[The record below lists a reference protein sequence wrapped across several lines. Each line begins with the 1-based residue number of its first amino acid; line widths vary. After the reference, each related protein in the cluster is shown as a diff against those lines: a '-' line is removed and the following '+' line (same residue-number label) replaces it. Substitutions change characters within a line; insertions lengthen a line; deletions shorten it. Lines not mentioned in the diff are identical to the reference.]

1 MDIND
6 ILNIDPKLKKIYETA
21 NQKVKVD
28 FDEIIEKENWRIKSP
43 EEAIKK
49 IKEITAWAD
58 KNSDSLKEWWR
69 AYEKLKKELS
79 YISAEVAYDPNFM
92 TALVKAVDFTKAWR
106 RITDFYN
113 LWNNLSWSL
122 KLVNILIKENQ
133 KTEKD
138 LTNNVLMNYSEYEK
152 FKLLIYKNIDVYK
165 DEKSDLSKDEK
176 FLFQKI
182 LNSFNEDVT
191 WVEEAATVSR
201 ELKEKDTN
209 TWKVVEE
216 LKNKENKE
224 TNKNV
229 ESFRKDIAELKN
241 LFPEWEVTNEKIEIL
256 VNLLEE
262 TNEENLNS
270 VPLKI
275 LFFKE
280 NWKLPNENELNSLK
294 ENLETKRKLL
304 KIKEDLSR
312 FNWIIERLNSQK
324 ADKADKKAKEAVGSQ
339 EKKNELDKKINE
351 EVKKALEEKLAE
363 KRKKEWKNKDLT
375 TEEEKA
381 IRNQVIEKVVNWY
394 TNLSDKEKK
403 DLIENLIARESFNNT
418 ATQAGY
424 GKNNTEVF
432 IDFTTSKD
440 GNKLSFSDYATKN
453 KIELKNEKWQVINRE
468 AILKNEALNNK
479 IFKLQNWA
487 EINKETWIFKLQN
500 WVTWSFSKEE
510 QGLIKQNPK
519 LQENIIK
526 TFEIFNR
533 LWLTKLWD
541 LRGNIIKSLQNKFP
555 TLRIEDW
562 DYLNE
567 HETKMMLN
575 AILVS
580 VGEKPV
586 NQNIQ
591 LNAFLEE
598 IENKNWRQTIWGKEV
613 EVNSYWDTSLE
624 QKFIEKF
631 IPRTWD
637 MLWFKQS
644 AFEDS
649 LK

>member
-1 MDIND
+1 M
-6 ILNIDPKLKKIYETA
+6 
-21 NQKVKVD
+21 
-28 FDEIIEKENWRIKSP
+28 
-43 EEAIKK
+43 
-49 IKEITAWAD
+49 
-58 KNSDSLKEWWR
+58 
-69 AYEKLKKELS
+69 
-79 YISAEVAYDPNFM
+79 
-92 TALVKAVDFTKAWR
+92 
-106 RITDFYN
+106 
-113 LWNNLSWSL
+113 
-122 KLVNILIKENQ
+122 
-133 KTEKD
+133 
-138 LTNNVLMNYSEYEK
+138 
-152 FKLLIYKNIDVYK
+152 
-165 DEKSDLSKDEK
+165 
-176 FLFQKI
+176 
-182 LNSFNEDVT
+182 
-191 WVEEAATVSR
+191 
-201 ELKEKDTN
+201 
-209 TWKVVEE
+209 
-216 LKNKENKE
+216 
-224 TNKNV
+224 
-229 ESFRKDIAELKN
+229 
-241 LFPEWEVTNEKIEIL
+241 
-256 VNLLEE
+256 
-262 TNEENLNS
+262 
-270 VPLKI
+270 
-275 LFFKE
+275 
-280 NWKLPNENELNSLK
+280 
-294 ENLETKRKLL
+294 
-304 KIKEDLSR
+304 
-312 FNWIIERLNSQK
+312 
-324 ADKADKKAKEAVGSQ
+324 
-339 EKKNELDKKINE
+339 
-351 EVKKALEEKLAE
+351 
-363 KRKKEWKNKDLT
+363 
-375 TEEEKA
+375 
-381 IRNQVIEKVVNWY
+381 
-394 TNLSDKEKK
+394 
-403 DLIENLIARESFNNT
+403 
-418 ATQAGY
+418 
-424 GKNNTEVF
+424 
-432 IDFTTSKD
+432 
-440 GNKLSFSDYATKN
+440 
-453 KIELKNEKWQVINRE
+453 
-468 AILKNEALNNK
+468 KNEALNNK